1 MSLTTISARL
11 TSAQSALLERS
22 RVISLGMTPS
32 ASSTHSLVRSLKNAK
47 ADLEMALDTDDG
59 DELRDLETR
68 YDRIIDMLSA
78 DDEGRERASA
88 LARERRR

>member
-1 MSLTTISARL
+1 MSLTSISARL

-32 ASSTHSLVRSLKNAK
+32 ASSTHSLIRTLKNVK
-47 ADLEMALDTDDG
+47 ADLDKAPETEDKE
-59 DELRDLETR
+59 ELSQLETR

-78 DDEGRERASA
+78 DDEGRERAKD
-88 LARERRR
+88 LKRERRR

>member
-32 ASSTHSLVRSLKNAK
+32 ASSTHSLIRTLKNVK
-47 ADLEMALDTDDG
+47 VDLDKVPDAEDG
-59 DELRDLETR
+59 DELRELETR

-78 DDEGRERASA
+78 DDEGRERAKD
-88 LARERRR
+88 LKRERRR

>member
-1 MSLTTISARL
+1 MSLASISARL

-32 ASSTHSLVRSLKNAK
+32 ASSTHSLIRTLKNVK
-47 ADLEMALDTDDG
+47 GDLDKVPEAEDG
-59 DELRDLETR
+59 AELRELETR

-78 DDEGRERASA
+78 DDEGHERAKD
-88 LARERRR
+88 LRRERRR